1 VRHIEVIPIPSRK
14 ILRSDADVFDR
25 LIRCFVNDVIGDLF
39 IDTFKL
45 EHDVYEITKILGTR
59 TVEVKVGWVFLLF
72 ALVNSVAFA
81 DSVASAPA
89 PEYVV

>member
-1 VRHIEVIPIPSRK
+1 MLMVCA
-14 ILRSDADVFDR
+14 RSFFDLNFNIFLIIVFDR
-25 LIRCFVNDVIGDLF
+25 FIHCFVDDVIGDLF

-72 ALVNSVAFA
+72 ALVNSVALA